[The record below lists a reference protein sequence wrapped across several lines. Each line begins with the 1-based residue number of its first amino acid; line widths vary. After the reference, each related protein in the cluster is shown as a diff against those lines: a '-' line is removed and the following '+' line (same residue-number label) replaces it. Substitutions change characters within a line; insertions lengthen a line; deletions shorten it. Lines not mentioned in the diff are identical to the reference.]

1 MALTKISKIEW
12 ATPAD
17 QLGNQAFDDERI
29 TKIQE
34 MAEADKTDGHPII
47 ISDVITERYWLDQS
61 AAQEYIDFVA
71 LKVAQ
76 YNLNV
81 VSMQIIDAP

>member
-1 MALTKISKIEW
+1 MLTKITKIEW
-12 ATPAD
+12 ATPED
-17 QLGNQAFDDERI
+17 QSGNENFDVERED
-29 TKIQE
+29 KIRE
-34 MAEADKTDGHPII
+34 MIVAQKTDGYPII
-47 ISDVITERYWLDQS
+47 ISDVITERYWIDQP

-71 LKVAQ
+71 LKVTQ